1 MRRAIPGATGNCEL
15 TEIRNSFF
23 LLLRTLFLFRWT
35 KVNYE
40 NQRCRRNDFCV
51 LRHPQPTRNQ
61 QAAERGPRARN
72 ADGTLLSADNADDCG
87 TRIVIQPTSRK
98 CSKTRY
104 VLLFKILKIVIHHRL
119 HMYLITYLI

>member
-1 MRRAIPGATGNCEL
+1 MAPVSRVTALP
-15 TEIRNSFF
+15 
-23 LLLRTLFLFRWT
+23 
-35 KVNYE
+35 K
-40 NQRCRRNDFCV
+40 QRCRRNDFCV
-51 LRHPQPTRNQ
+51 LRIPQPTRNQ

-104 VLLFKILKIVIHHRL
+104 VLLFNIKNSYSSSFAYVSY
-119 HMYLITYLI
+119 YLLNLNVC